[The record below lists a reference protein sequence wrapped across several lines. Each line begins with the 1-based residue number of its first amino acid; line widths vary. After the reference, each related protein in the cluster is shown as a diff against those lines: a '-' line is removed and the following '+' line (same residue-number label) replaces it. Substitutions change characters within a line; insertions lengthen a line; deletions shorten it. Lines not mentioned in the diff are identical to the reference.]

1 VRFPSC
7 VGHECSAVVEDVGSR
22 VTRFKPGDIAVN
34 VRRQNEGID
43 PVIELVRAGGIKPDF
58 MVTHRFS
65 LDQAAKA
72 FELLADY
79 RDGIIKAIVEV
90 G

>member
-1 VRFPSC
+1 
-7 VGHECSAVVEDVGSR
+7 
-22 VTRFKPGDIAVN
+22 VTGVQTCALPIL
-34 VRRQNEGID
+34 D
-43 PVIELVRAGGIKPDF
+43 PVIELIRAGSLKPDF

-72 FELLADY
+72 FELLANY